1 MHFSRG
7 FKRESLNFSM
17 VISLKEY
24 ECLTRNSPCM
34 IESAVRIAKE
44 QAVSTATGQDTCL

>member
-1 MHFSRG
+1 MEFSRG

-17 VISLKEY
+17 VIFLKEF
-24 ECLTRNSPCM
+24 ECLTRNAPCM

-44 QAVSTATGQDTCL
+44 QAVSTATRPDTCL